1 MLALAPK
8 AAPEC
13 VSPNNALR
21 SFFVSG
27 NRSLRRPKA
36 YPLGVLA
43 VYPNGVYVVGMDAT
57 EEAVAAPDA
66 EHAAE
71 HGYTAN
77 KDAYLR
83 RLKRIEGQVRGIAR
97 MVDEDKYCID
107 ILTQVSA
114 VTKALHAVSL
124 GLVEEHI
131 GHCVVGAASEPDPA
145 ARAEAID
152 AKVKEAAEAIGRLLR

>member
-1 MLALAPK
+1 MNPT
-8 AAPEC
+8 
-13 VSPNNALR
+13 
-21 SFFVSG
+21 
-27 NRSLRRPKA
+27 
-36 YPLGVLA
+36 
-43 VYPNGVYVVGMDAT
+43 D
-57 EEAVAAPDA
+57 EAVMETAADQPG
-66 EHAAE
+66 
-71 HGYTAN
+71 HGYTGN

-131 GHCVVGAASEPDPA
+131 GHCVVGAAAEPDPA
-145 ARAEAID
+145 LRAEAID
-152 AKVKEAAEAIGRLLR
+152 AKVKEAADAIGRLLR